1 MGKELTS
8 GSAKELNQR
17 IQERY
22 DIGRAMVYK
31 RLRHLDI
38 QPSKQGSQV
47 WLTTDQLN
55 ELDKLNQHLLE
66 GGKLEDYSPHQN
78 GIVVAE
84 TAEIES
90 YQTSSLEHG
99 AQAIRVEP
107 IGDPEPELA
116 ARQRTAKTQAA
127 GNLIYQNLL
136 AQHYMENP
144 ELLDPDLKEA
154 VAASEAYTIPKP
166 VDPWEYAQAALKRS
180 LAST

>member
-1 MGKELTS
+1 MSKELTS
-8 GSAKELNQR
+8 GSAKELNQK

-38 QPSKQGSQV
+38 QPTKQGSET
-47 WLTTDQLN
+47 WLTPDQL
-55 ELDKLNQHLLE
+55 EALDKLNQHLLE
-66 GGKLEDYSPHQN
+66 GGKLEDYQRN

-84 TAEIES
+84 PAEIES

-99 AQAIRVEP
+99 AQAIRIEP

-144 ELLDPDLKEA
+144 DLLDPDLKEA

-166 VDPWEYAQAALKRS
+166 VDPWEYARLALKRS

>member
-1 MGKELTS
+1 MDKALMGNSGKELNE
-8 GSAKELNQR
+8 K

-22 DIGRAMVYK
+22 GISRAIAYK

-38 QPSKQGSQV
+38 QSTKGDGEV
-47 WLTTDQLN
+47 WLETEQL
-55 ELDKLNQHLLE
+55 EALDKLNQHLLE
-66 GGKLEDYSPHQN
+66 GGKLEDYQRN

-84 TAEIES
+84 PAEIES
-90 YQTSSLEHG
+90 YQTSPLEHG

-166 VDPWEYAQAALKRS
+166 VDPWEYARLALKRS

>member
-1 MGKELTS
+1 MTKELLSANAKELT
-8 GSAKELNQR
+8 AKL
-17 IQERY
+17 QERY
-22 DIGRAMVYK
+22 EIGRTQTYK
-31 RLRHLDI
+31 RLNHLGI
-38 QPSKQGSQV
+38 QSAKGNGET
-47 WLTTDQLN
+47 WLTPQQLN

-66 GGKLEDYSPHQN
+66 GGKLEDYQRN

-84 TAEIES
+84 SAEIES

-107 IGDPEPELA
+107 IGDPEAELA

-166 VDPWEYAQAALKRS
+166 VDPWQYAQAALKRS